1 MMMLT
6 LGCYCV
12 KLVYPE
18 FVNFN
23 FITNLFSNSNQ
34 YQDDENMY
42 NLVPSEKTISN
53 NENYITASSSVGY
66 NTLSTNSEKK
76 CYSLIK
82 KNADLITDEKYKNYN
97 LYVISPISIPNC
109 NLSTAQIKKVLYAIQ
124 YDYPEIFWI
133 SNSFSYNHS
142 GNTTI
147 VKLNSTFTK
156 NDQKE
161 AVAKLK
167 SRVSEIVKE
176 AKNMNSDYE
185 KELYVHDYIIDNCT
199 YEKSDSNALIYTSY
213 GCLVEGKAVCE
224 GISKAMQLL
233 LVNCGVKCQTVTG
246 ARNTEPHMWNIVK
259 VNGNWYHV
267 DTTWD
272 AAGFLQRYD
281 YLNLSDKLIQKTHK
295 INKLSKTSEDFSR
308 TDRLNFYLPECD
320 HMEENYLEKN
330 SIRINSL
337 NNQAEKAIVNALI
350 KLALDKQERLHLMIT
365 SNNFKS
371 IKEGML
377 SKSPYEFFKCIKIAN
392 KSLPNDKK
400 LSTSQTLYSEN
411 NAQNVLTLKLIYS

>member
-1 MMMLT
+1 
-6 LGCYCV
+6 
-12 KLVYPE
+12 
-18 FVNFN
+18 
-23 FITNLFSNSNQ
+23 
-34 YQDDENMY
+34 
-42 NLVPSEKTISN
+42 
-53 NENYITASSSVGY
+53 
-66 NTLSTNSEKK
+66 
-76 CYSLIK
+76 
-82 KNADLITDEKYKNYN
+82 
-97 LYVISPISIPNC
+97 
-109 NLSTAQIKKVLYAIQ
+109 
-124 YDYPEIFWI
+124 
-133 SNSFSYNHS
+133 
-142 GNTTI
+142 
-147 VKLNSTFTK
+147 
-156 NDQKE
+156 
-161 AVAKLK
+161 
-167 SRVSEIVKE
+167 
-176 AKNMNSDYE
+176 MNSDYE

-337 NNQAEKAIVNALI
+337 NDQAEKAIVNALI
-350 KLALDKQERLHLMIT
+350 KLASDKQERLHLMIT